1 MPIYEYECSACGAR
15 FELRQGINDNDSEK
29 KCPECETPGPRRV
42 LSVFSTGSS
51 GGACSPSG
59 ST

>member
-1 MPIYEYECSACGAR
+1 MPIYEYECPACGAR
-15 FELRQGINDNDSEK
+15 FELRLGINDSDNEK
-29 KCPECETPGPRRV
+29 KCPKCEAPGPRRI

-51 GGACSPSG
+51 GGACSPSS